1 MDDAIS
7 AGVAATDGV
16 AVGPTMDDRTD
27 TPSRRNTPA
36 IATREELLA
45 AEDELLFLEVRP
57 AAFACIWVAMLA
69 LHVAC
74 GLFLALQARLYVYL
88 ASPRLAYYVHFIEFG
103 IAAKYKAFA
112 AVFGVMSLIH
122 WNVVLRLCLCS
133 LRQRKLAF
141 LPVHGHIHP
150 VDHEDHHDDPSLTW
164 RHLRWWSRR
173 VRRLRLALFARRG
186 VFGVE
191 SRFFYPYFYLREVIE
206 LTSQI
211 YQANRASVLVGQAWL
226 ANLFVTVIAVNC
238 LITPLIQV
246 RFKRRLAL
254 RRALLLATDAAL
266 DFVIAI
272 VVPVAIFAPYALL
285 FDPKT
290 DTFPVAKTRDETWF
304 VNAVLENQEVFAVS
318 VLDMCFKLVPHVS
331 ITGALRK
338 VRALVHKD
346 TSVLSSTHGKVF
358 DGVESP
364 AYRAKHFQLRVAAF
378 EATQHDCEVRKELAV
393 ESQLGQTSPTKRV
406 IYHYA
411 RVASHAA
418 SRATHKYANKLAR
431 LVFVAVGVAVVFC
444 QLFAYRNESNALE
457 ADAAG
462 CRQPMRPWFATKLAC
477 SVYELDCA
485 ALGITGA
492 QQDVAARLELLYAGA
507 VVGLVFAN
515 CPALEVPPELARFS
529 HLVLLD
535 VYNSTVA
542 SWPSGQAALSN
553 ARHPKLSTLSFVR
566 VDFADARLP
575 DGLLQSSDFPRGL
588 TDFELVVSNLATLPS
603 DISST
608 WPPLHKLM
616 LEHTHLDHVP
626 EVLAGWE
633 ITELSLAGNA
643 IPTLPD
649 AFVTGISAHAPTVL
663 ALSGNLLAALP
674 SGEASW
680 LQSGGRLYIEHTNVS
695 ALPDGLRDA
704 DGDRQV
710 FAAGSPVCKSAQ
722 DREWVECEPHDGD
735 ELGLVPLA
743 YIDALYALA

>member
-141 LPVHGHIHP
+141 LPVHGHVHP
-150 VDHEDHHDDPSLTW
+150 VDHEDHHDDPPLTW

-238 LITPLIQV
+238 LVTPLIQV

-346 TSVLSSTHGKVF
+346 TSVPSSTHGKVF

-378 EATQHDCEVRKELAV
+378 EATRHDCEVRKELAV

-431 LVFVAVGVAVVFC
+431 LLFVA
-444 QLFAYRNESNALE
+444 
-457 ADAAG
+457 
-462 CRQPMRPWFATKLAC
+462 LAC

-485 ALGITGA
+485 ALGIAGA

-515 CPALEVPPELARFS
+515 CPALQVPPELARFS

-588 TDFELVVSNLATLPS
+588 TDFELVVSNLAALPS

-616 LEHTHLDHVP
+616 LEHTRLDHVP

-643 IPTLPD
+643 IPSLPD
-649 AFVTGISAHAPTVL
+649 AFVAGASAHAPTVL
-663 ALSGNLLAALP
+663 ALSGNPLAALP

-680 LQSGGRLYIEHTNVS
+680 LQPGGRLYIEHTNVS

-704 DGDRQV
+704 DGDHQ
-710 FAAGSPVCKSAQ
+710 
-722 DREWVECEPHDGD
+722 CEPHDGD